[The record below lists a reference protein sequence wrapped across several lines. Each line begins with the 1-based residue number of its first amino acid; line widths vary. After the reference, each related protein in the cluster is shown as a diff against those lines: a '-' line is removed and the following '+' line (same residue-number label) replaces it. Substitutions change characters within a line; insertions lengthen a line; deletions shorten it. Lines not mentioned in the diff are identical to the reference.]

1 VTLRRSALALLLV
14 ATAVSTTGCIR
25 FNYSWVSRFEPV
37 PPEEIDALDERLA
50 AGEVSLQ
57 ACLDELGAPVLVW
70 STHDGFAIA
79 YGWQN
84 QGAWRIHVGY
94 TWQFIFRAH
103 FDYSSGSD
111 ALEGVVL
118 WFDDRYR
125 LEAVERGRLSDF
137 VQRVQP
143 PVVQDS

>member
-1 VTLRRSALALLLV
+1 VRLPHSALALLLA

-25 FNYSWVSRFEPV
+25 FSYSWVSRYEPV
-37 PPEEIDALDERLA
+37 PQEQIDGLGGKLA
-50 AGEVSLQ
+50 AGEVRLQ

-70 STHDGFAIA
+70 NTPAGFAIA

-84 QGAWRIHVGY
+84 QGAWNIHVGY

-103 FDYSSGSD
+103 FDYSSASD
-111 ALEGVVL
+111 ELQGVVL

-125 LEAVERGRLSDF
+125 LLTVERGRLSDF
-137 VQRVQP
+137 VQRTQP
-143 PVVQDS
+143 PAVQD